1 MGAARFAGRD
11 RLLYLSELAGTVQRR
26 VRDSLSARRSNQSMK
41 TLIRAL
47 VLAVFGFNCWFAWAM
62 LTLLRDVRNAGR
74 GLPHFTNLCISLRPL
89 LVVLPVGAAAYCLW
103 LWFQKA
109 ENAAQWRGLIVTAM
123 VVLVLLVFPA
133 MVTSYWLVIDP
144 VRMAVATR

>member
-1 MGAARFAGRD
+1 
-11 RLLYLSELAGTVQRR
+11 
-26 VRDSLSARRSNQSMK
+26 VRDHLNAQRSKQSVK

-62 LTLLRDVRNAGR
+62 LTLLLNVRNAGR
-74 GLPHFTNLCISLRPL
+74 VLPYFTNLCISFRPL
-89 LVVLPVGAAAYCLW
+89 LMVLPILAAAYCLW

-109 ENAAQWRGLIVTAM
+109 ENASQWRGFMVTAM
-123 VVLVLLVFPA
+123 AVLVLFVFPA

-144 VRMAVATR
+144 VRIATAIR